1 MDMAK
6 YLREEANG
14 VVTPGSLFGSRG
26 EGHIR
31 QAYAQLWEDIREGL
45 GRIGEALARL

>member
-1 MDMAK
+1 MAK

-31 QAYAQLWEDIREGL
+31 QAYAQIMEDIVEGL
-45 GRIGEALARL
+45 RRVDKALARL